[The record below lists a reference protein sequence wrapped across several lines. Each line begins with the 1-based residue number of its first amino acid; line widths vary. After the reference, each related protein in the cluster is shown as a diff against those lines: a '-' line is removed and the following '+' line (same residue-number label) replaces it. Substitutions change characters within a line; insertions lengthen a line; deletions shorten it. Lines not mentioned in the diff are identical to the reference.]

1 VELER
6 GKIIMLGIEGR
17 IGTWFGVWRG
27 IDHHQSISHGILG
40 GADPSPT
47 LDVTFL
53 PHRGVLAKK

>member
-27 IDHHQSISHGILG
+27 RPSSLGFFG